1 MIVPPCE
8 QCGRAH
14 TMARSCGAC
23 GTLASWTAG
32 TAEERRIADHA
43 ERIAVDRFLRLRAGG

>member
-1 MIVPPCE
+1 MTVPPCQ

-23 GTLASWTAG
+23 GALAAWTAG
-32 TAEERRIADHA
+32 SPEERRIADLA
-43 ERIAVDRFLRLRAGG
+43 ERIAVDRFLRHRADG